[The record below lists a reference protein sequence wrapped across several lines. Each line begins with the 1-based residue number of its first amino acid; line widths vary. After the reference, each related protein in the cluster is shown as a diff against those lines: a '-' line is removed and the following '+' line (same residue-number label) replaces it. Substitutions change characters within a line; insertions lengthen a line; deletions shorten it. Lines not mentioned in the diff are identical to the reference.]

1 MSISNPLVQHFFHE
15 STGTL
20 SYVVSDPAT
29 ARAAVIDPVLGFS
42 VVSGRTDSSQVDVIC
57 AYLENRGLALD
68 WILETHAHADHLSAA
83 QLLKARQGRK
93 IAIGQG
99 ICKVQALFGL
109 LFNLKEPFRSDGSQF
124 DRLFTGGDRFHI
136 GKLECRVLSTPGHTS
151 DSVSYVIGNAAFVGD
166 TLFAPDYGTA
176 RCDFPGGDASLL
188 FDSIQELLS
197 LPAGTDLYLCHDYRP
212 NNRELQF
219 RTTIDAQRDTNIH
232 IGAGRGKEEF
242 VAMRQARDKTLSLPA
257 LLLPALQVNVRAG
270 HCPEAEDN
278 SVSYLKIP
286 LNQL

>member
-1 MSISNPLVQHFFHE
+1 MSISNPLVQHFYHE
-15 STGTL
+15 PTGTL
-20 SYVVSDPAT
+20 SFVVSDPAT
-29 ARAAVIDPVLGFS
+29 ACAAVIDPVLGFDI
-42 VVSGRTDSSQVDVIC
+42 VSGRTDASQIDVIS
-57 AYLENRGLALD
+57 AYHEKHGLALE

-83 QLLKARQGRK
+83 QLLKARQGGK
-93 IAIGQG
+93 VAIGQG
-99 ICKVQALFGL
+99 ICKVQAHFGR

-124 DRLFTGGDRFHI
+124 DRLFAGGDRFHI

-188 FDSIQELLS
+188 FDSIQKLLS

-219 RTTIDAQRDTNIH
+219 RTTIDAQRETNIH

-242 VAMRQARDKTLSLPA
+242 VAMRQARDKTLSLPV

-270 HCPEAEDN
+270 HYPEAEDN

-286 LNQL
+286 LDQL

>member
-1 MSISNPLVQHFFHE
+1 MSKSNPLVQHFYDD

-20 SYVVSDPAT
+20 SYVVSDRAT
-29 ARAAVIDPVLGFS
+29 ACAAVIDPVLGFDI
-42 VVSGRTDSSQVDVIC
+42 VSGRTDASQIEVIS
-57 AYLENRGLALD
+57 AYLEEHDLALD
-68 WILETHAHADHLSAA
+68 WILETHAHADHLTAA
-83 QLLKARQGRK
+83 QLLKARQGGQ
-93 IAIGQG
+93 IAIGHG
-99 ICKVQALFGL
+99 ICKVQEYFGR

-124 DRLFTGGDRFHI
+124 DRLFDSGDRFHI

-151 DSVSYVIGNAAFVGD
+151 DSVSYVIGDAAFVGD

-188 FDSIQELLS
+188 FDSIQRLLS

-219 RTTIDAQRDTNIH
+219 RTTVDAQRDTNIH
-232 IGAGRGKEEF
+232 IGGGCGKEEF

-286 LNQL
+286 LDQL